1 MRISIL
7 GCGNWGSVFSIIQCQ
22 NGHQVKI
29 WEFDRERSECVQAT
43 RDNHPYLT
51 GYPLPPGIAVHWDV
65 KKALEEAECVVFAV
79 PSQTLA
85 SVVDI
90 VAHVKPGCSCYL
102 NLVKGIDQQ
111 TLKRPSEIIQQ
122 GLGEHNAVYTLS
134 GPCIANEIVRGEPT
148 AAVIVG
154 SDEQGAA
161 QLQQALTTETFRI
174 YQGDDVIGVELGG
187 ATKNVIA
194 LGCGISDGLGY
205 GTNVKGALITRGI
218 VEIQRLG
225 VRMGACAETF
235 WGLSGLGDL
244 VTTSFS
250 SESRNHRCGVC
261 IGQGEPLEQI
271 QREMVMV
278 AEGVPTARAIKK
290 LASRYGIDMPI
301 CASVYAIVYEKKSPK
316 QAIQELMSRPLRH
329 E

>member
-1 MRISIL
+1 
-7 GCGNWGSVFSIIQCQ
+7 VFGIIQHE

-29 WEFDRERSECVQAT
+29 WEFDRERSEHVQAT
-43 RDNHPYLT
+43 RNNQPFLA
-51 GYPLPPGIAVHWDV
+51 GYPIPREIPVHWDI
-65 KKALEEAECVVFAV
+65 KKALEGAECVVFAV
-79 PSQTLA
+79 PSQTLTP
-85 SVVDI
+85 VVDI
-90 VAHVKPGCSCYL
+90 VAHVKSECTCYL

-122 GLGEHNAVYTLS
+122 GLGEHNAIFTLS

-154 SDEQGAA
+154 TDECGTAR
-161 QLQQALTTETFRI
+161 LQQALATETFRI
-174 YQGDDVIGVELGG
+174 YQGDDVIGAELGA

-205 GTNVKGALITRGI
+205 GTNAKGALVTRGI

-225 VRMGACAETF
+225 VRMGARAGTF

-250 SESRNHRCGVC
+250 NESRNHRCGVC
-261 IGQGEPLEQI
+261 IGEGKPLEQI
-271 QREMVMV
+271 LREMVMV
-278 AEGVPTARAIKK
+278 AEGIPTARAIKR
-290 LASRYGIDMPI
+290 LASRYGVDMPI
-301 CASVYAIVYEKKSPK
+301 CDSVYGIVYEMKLPK